1 MQRSISHQKPIKLFS
16 YLVFFIFYS
25 SLATIYPYLPALFGV
40 LYMFFAKALDRED
53 TLYIILISIYLVIFE
68 ANNGYMLFSSILYF
82 YIVYKFMMPKI
93 AQSFSCAACIKI
105 SYLVLAY
112 IGYFLFLSL
121 LSNVF
126 LLPSPSISYYIV
138 YYIVIEF
145 FLVSIL

>member
-40 LYMFFAKALDRED
+40 LYMFFARSLNRED
-53 TLYIILISIYLVIFE
+53 TFYIILISIYLVIFE

-82 YIVYKFMMPKI
+82 YIVYKFIMPKI
-93 AQSFSCAACIKI
+93 AQNFSCAACIKI
-105 SYLVLAY
+105 SYLLLAY

-121 LSNVF
+121 LSNIF
-126 LLPSPSISYYIV
+126 LLPSPSINYYIV

>member
-25 SLATIYPYLPALFGV
+25 SLATIYPYLPAMFGV
-40 LYMFFAKALDRED
+40 LYMFFARALNRED
-53 TLYIILISIYLVIFE
+53 TLYILLISLYLVIFE

-93 AQSFSCAACIKI
+93 SQNFSCNSCIKI
-105 SYLVLAY
+105 SYLFLAY
-112 IGYFLFLSL
+112 VGYFLFLSL
-121 LSNVF
+121 ISNIF
-126 LLPSPSISYYIV
+126 LLPNPSIDYYIV